1 MEWEK
6 LYRDDV
12 SSIYIK
18 DNRVVIEDGM
28 KITLK
33 TYATHDIASF
43 EARVIMV
50 GFQVR
55 YDKAHGI
62 ERDFKLDWDSEI
74 GWDFEEEFSR
84 ELYSDF
90 DREFY

>member
-18 DNRVVIEDGM
+18 DNHVLIEDGM

-33 TYATHDIASF
+33 KYASHDIASF

-50 GFQVR
+50 GFKIR

-62 ERDFKLDWDSEI
+62 EIDFNDSKVIEEAISYFNELIDKYIEI
-74 GWDFEEEFSR
+74 YNS
-84 ELYSDF
+84 
-90 DREFY
+90 